1 MHSYK
6 VHSNESACRK
16 KVRLGMEQVSTP
28 TAPLELTPYG
38 KYYPCF
44 QIDRKTAQASQCTK
58 SRALTKVIDSI
69 LDIES
74 FDQKFV
80 VVKGS
85 LQ

>member
-1 MHSYK
+1 MSGKTLINYT
-6 VHSNESACRK
+6 NM
-16 KVRLGMEQVSTP
+16 MENV
-28 TAPLELTPYG
+28 
-38 KYYPCF
+38 YPCF
-44 QIDRKTAQASQCTK
+44 QIDMKTSQAAQSIK

-74 FDQKFV
+74 FYQKCV